1 MNWRSRFR
9 DVIWTSVVAVVCG
22 LIAVGT
28 AIAGVD
34 IAIPMAFGLAGLIAA
49 RLGEE

>member
-9 DVIWTSVVAVVCG
+9 DVIWTSVMAAVCG

-34 IAIPMAFGLAGLIAA
+34 LAIPVAFGFAGLIAA
-49 RLGEE
+49 RLGE